1 MLRKDII
8 YINRF
13 NKKINTFILEIN
25 YNRITSLFKSYKKD
39 FNTLSQYEIIIGLK
53 SDLGLK
59 EKIRTTIHKSEK
71 ILKLMSKTV
80 GKTIEKEISYIR
92 TSSIIFLFVIALL
105 IIILLVYISSHI
117 SRSLIQFFSYINKE
131 TSTVKALDDKNND
144 EIGNI
149 AKIINKNILLTQKN
163 IIKDKE
169 LIHHVTIVANAIKK
183 GHLNSRINTSSNTKE
198 LDELKNV
205 INSMLDSLNSNI
217 NNIIT
222 VLSSYPSYNYLPRVD
237 TTNIEGSIL
246 LLCTDV
252 NNLGISTSKML
263 VQSKKVG
270 VELTQ
275 SADILVS
282 NVDLLNTNANST
294 AAAIEEITATVVSN
308 NESIKEMSDYAQE
321 LTKNIKEGEDL
332 ANKTNI
338 AMDELNEELNSIHDS
353 IILID
358 QIAFQTNILSLNAAV
373 EAATAGEAGKG
384 FAVVAQ

>member
-1 MLRKDII
+1 
-8 YINRF
+8 
-13 NKKINTFILEIN
+13 
-25 YNRITSLFKSYKKD
+25 
-39 FNTLSQYEIIIGLK
+39 
-53 SDLGLK
+53 
-59 EKIRTTIHKSEK
+59 
-71 ILKLMSKTV
+71 
-80 GKTIEKEISYIR
+80 
-92 TSSIIFLFVIALL
+92 
-105 IIILLVYISSHI
+105 
-117 SRSLIQFFSYINKE
+117 
-131 TSTVKALDDKNND
+131 
-144 EIGNI
+144 
-149 AKIINKNILLTQKN
+149 
-163 IIKDKE
+163 
-169 LIHHVTIVANAIKK
+169 
-183 GHLNSRINTSSNTKE
+183 
-198 LDELKNV
+198 
-205 INSMLDSLNSNI
+205 MLDSLNSNI